1 LNSVDRHSGPL
12 SRHSVN
18 LTEMRDRPK
27 AYVINLDRMPER
39 KASIEQE
46 LAKTGIHYEV
56 MSAVDSRQLDQTDTS
71 LVVPDGLIARRGH
84 WPSVAACSLSHLAA
98 YRRVLEE
105 DLPGALILEDDVSVP
120 DDLVELTERVALT
133 AQGASLVLYGYGRKR
148 AEHPVLL
155 SSHGAIAAGSRSL
168 LSPIDVENLRGA
180 TGYYITAEACRRM
193 VDNLLPITAPADEWV
208 FFYEQRWVDDIRCV
222 SPRAV
227 HSKPFP
233 SSIGY
238 SGSRYK
244 GLVKEA
250 MERTVGLREVVKWRR
265 RRLQAFW
272 TKTQVV
278 DAASPLAKGRKS
290 ERPDGVG

>member
-1 LNSVDRHSGPL
+1 MSDG
-12 SRHSVN
+12 
-18 LTEMRDRPK
+18 PK
-27 AYVINLDRMPER
+27 AYVINLDRVPER

-46 LAKTGIHYEV
+46 LAKTGIHYEI
-56 MSAVDSRQLDQTDTS
+56 MSAVDSRELDVIDRS

-84 WPSVAACSLSHLAA
+84 WPGVAACSLSHLAA

-105 DLPGALILEDDVSVP
+105 DLPGALILEDDVSLP
-120 DDLVELTERVALT
+120 NDLVDLTERVAL
-133 AQGASLVLYGYGRKR
+133 AAEGASLVLYGYGRKR
-148 AEHPVLL
+148 PEHPVLL
-155 SSHGAIAAGSRSL
+155 SSHGPIAVGNRSL

-180 TGYYITAEACRRM
+180 TGYYITAEACRRV
-193 VDNLLPITAPADEWV
+193 VDNLLPITVPADEWV
-208 FFYEQRWVDDIRCV
+208 FFYEQRWVDNIRCV

-227 HSKPFP
+227 YSKSFP
-233 SSIGY
+233 STIGY
-238 SGSRYK
+238 TGSHYK
-244 GLVKEA
+244 ALVKQV
-250 MERTVGLREVVKWRR
+250 MERTFGLREVAAWRR